1 MRVVILGIDGYLG
14 WSLAVHLSKEGY
26 EVSGCDNFLRRK
38 LVYDVGSQSATPIK
52 NWPDRYSLL
61 SNMNEG
67 KQSVFRKVDICNY
80 NDALSFFKA
89 VDPEVVVHFA
99 QMPSAPYSMK
109 GVREAVFTHQN
120 NVIGNLNVIFAMK
133 EVCPKAHLVK
143 LGTMGEY
150 GTPGIDISE
159 GDFEVEYHGRKAT
172 LPYPKQPGSF
182 YHCTKV
188 HDSVNIQMACR
199 FWGLRVTDIMQ
210 GVVFGVKIK
219 AMGEDE
225 DLMTRFDFDEC
236 FGTAINRFCAQVVL
250 GFPITPYGKGGQN
263 RGFLAIQDS
272 INCINLIIDN
282 PPDKGKYRVIN
293 QFEDVYNLFTLALMV
308 KQVAKDLN
316 IDARVT
322 PVDNPRIEEENHYY
336 NPIHNKLSEL
346 GYHPSTTV
354 EEEVKRTIKVL
365 KEYEE
370 RISRCK
376 AAIEPKTKW

>member
-1 MRVVILGIDGYLG
+1 
-14 WSLAVHLSKEGY
+14 
-26 EVSGCDNFLRRK
+26 
-38 LVYDVGSQSATPIK
+38 
-52 NWPDRYSLL
+52 
-61 SNMNEG
+61 MNEG

-150 GTPGIDISE
+150 GTPNIDISE
-159 GDFEVEYHGRKAT
+159 GDFEIEYNGRKAT

>member
-1 MRVVILGIDGYLG
+1 
-14 WSLAVHLSKEGY
+14 
-26 EVSGCDNFLRRK
+26 
-38 LVYDVGSQSATPIK
+38 
-52 NWPDRYSLL
+52 
-61 SNMNEG
+61 
-67 KQSVFRKVDICNY
+67 
-80 NDALSFFKA
+80 
-89 VDPEVVVHFA
+89 
-99 QMPSAPYSMK
+99 
-109 GVREAVFTHQN
+109 
-120 NVIGNLNVIFAMK
+120 
-133 EVCPKAHLVK
+133 
-143 LGTMGEY
+143 
-150 GTPGIDISE
+150 
-159 GDFEVEYHGRKAT
+159 
-172 LPYPKQPGSF
+172 
-182 YHCTKV
+182 
-188 HDSVNIQMACR
+188 MACR